1 MDTISIQEL
10 RVETLVGFYEWER
23 QLPQTIE
30 IALEFGIP
38 GNAAGRSD
46 RIRDTIDYGAVV
58 ERIRFTLAETRFML
72 LERVCEHIADL
83 LLTEFKSPWVRV
95 TAAKIGLMRGVKRL
109 GVTIER
115 GERLVAKG

>member
-10 RVETLVGFYEWER
+10 RVDTLVGFYEWER

-30 IALEFGIP
+30 INLEFAISNNG
-38 GNAAGRSD
+38 AGRSD

-58 ERIRFTLAETRFML
+58 ERIRHTLAHTRFLL
-72 LERVCEHIADL
+72 LERVCEHVADIL
-83 LLTEFKSPWVRV
+83 LSEFKSPWVRV
-95 TAAKIGLMRGVKRL
+95 GAAKIGLMRGVKRL

-115 GERLVAKG
+115 GERPAA